1 VTIEPIMPYTNIDTF
16 REKEARNF
24 SKISKK
30 VWESLNFIDLI
41 FKELKIPI
49 SIDFSESFYF

>member
-1 VTIEPIMPYTNIDTF
+1 VTIEPIMPYRNIDTF
-16 REKEARNF
+16 REKEARSF
-24 SKISKK
+24 SKEVSKK

-49 SIDFSESFYF
+49 